1 MLFHRRKLLR
11 VIMMAMIMAVVVMA
25 VIMVVVVMAVIMV
38 VIMIVAV
45 VVLVRGAQGIAH
57 CVASMKVPVAK

>member
-1 MLFHRRKLLR
+1 MIMLFHRGKLLR
-11 VIMMAMIMAVVVMA
+11 VIMMAVVMIMAVVVMA
-25 VIMVVVVMAVIMV
+25 MIMV

>member
-1 MLFHRRKLLR
+1 MIMLFHRGKLLR
-11 VIMMAMIMAVVVMA
+11 VIMMAMIMA
-25 VIMVVVVMAVIMV
+25 VVVMAVIMV

>member
-1 MLFHRRKLLR
+1 MIMLFHRGKLLR
-11 VIMMAMIMAVVVMA
+11 VIMMAVVM
-25 VIMVVVVMAVIMV
+25 IMV

-45 VVLVRGAQGIAH
+45 VVLVRGAQGFAH

>member
-1 MLFHRRKLLR
+1 MIMLFHRGKLLR
-11 VIMMAMIMAVVVMA
+11 VIMMAVVMIMAVVVMA
-25 VIMVVVVMAVIMV
+25 MIMVVIMV

-45 VVLVRGAQGIAH
+45 VVLVRGAQGFAH

>member
-1 MLFHRRKLLR
+1 MIMLFHRGKLLH
-11 VIMMAMIMAVVVMA
+11 VIMMAM
-25 VIMVVVVMAVIMV
+25 IMV

-45 VVLVRGAQGIAH
+45 VVLVRGAQGFAH

>member
-1 MLFHRRKLLR
+1 MIMLFHRGKLLH
-11 VIMMAMIMAVVVMA
+11 VIMMAVVMIMAVVVMA
-25 VIMVVVVMAVIMV
+25 MIMV

>member
-1 MLFHRRKLLR
+1 MIMLFHRGKLLR
-11 VIMMAMIMAVVVMA
+11 VIMMAVVMIMAVVVMA
-25 VIMVVVVMAVIMV
+25 MITV

-45 VVLVRGAQGIAH
+45 VVLVRGAQGFAH